1 MDKLIIPLLET
12 LRFKTQ
18 KNKLEKAMI
27 SIEAGEGIINS
38 SYSKTKL

>member
-1 MDKLIIPLLET
+1 MEKLIIPLLKT
-12 LRFKTQ
+12 FNFKTQ
-18 KNKLEKAMI
+18 KNKLEKAII